1 MHSPSY
7 TSSFFL
13 EKCLAA
19 SLEPDICFVH
29 YEKPNLTPN
38 QLCLLLPHL
47 ELVMNIITIVCTL
60 GFCESL
66 SFPVLPNCNSIS
78 LSNSTAFYLKESLP
92 PGLFKER
99 DYPAPLP
106 WLLYNFAVMNGRFQ
120 RIVIEEKIFFLLLDE
135 EIFQLSYFFWFGWP
149 IKNELAKF
157 HSSMMEKIWKVA
169 HLQWQI
175 DCE

>member
-1 MHSPSY
+1 
-7 TSSFFL
+7 
-13 EKCLAA
+13 
-19 SLEPDICFVH
+19 
-29 YEKPNLTPN
+29 
-38 QLCLLLPHL
+38 
-47 ELVMNIITIVCTL
+47 
-60 GFCESL
+60 
-66 SFPVLPNCNSIS
+66 
-78 LSNSTAFYLKESLP
+78 
-92 PGLFKER
+92 
-99 DYPAPLP
+99 
-106 WLLYNFAVMNGRFQ
+106 MNGRFQ